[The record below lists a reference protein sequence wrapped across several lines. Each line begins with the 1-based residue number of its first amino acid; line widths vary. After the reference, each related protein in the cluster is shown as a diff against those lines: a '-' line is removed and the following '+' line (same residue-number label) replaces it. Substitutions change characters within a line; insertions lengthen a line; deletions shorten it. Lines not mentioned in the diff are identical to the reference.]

1 MTKRDDIDPMA
12 LVTDAQGVPTPSPE
26 PQRHGD
32 ETSPEET
39 SPVDASGQD
48 LKQLSVDRL
57 LHAYV
62 AMLIVATAC
71 T

>member
-26 PQRHGD
+26 PQGHGD
-32 ETSPEET
+32 ERSPEET

-48 LKQLSVDRL
+48 LKQLLVIDSDD
-57 LHAYV
+57 YV

>member
-12 LVTDAQGVPTPSPE
+12 LVTDAQGVPTLWPE
-26 PQRHGD
+26 PRGHGD
-32 ETSPEET
+32 KASPEET

-57 LHAYV
+57 LL
-62 AMLIVATAC
+62 MLM
-71 T
+71 